1 MWVNK
6 QGWERLN
13 DRIEELEKEV
23 RVLKLDRSLGPADL
37 NGGSGSERFAEE
49 WRRAWGLALESGSYR
64 EHCCTIKEA
73 IRMILDLLR
82 KELNCEIKF
91 ERPSQEPALVAVKK
105 ETPEGEEQ

>member
-6 QGWERLN
+6 QEWRQLKEQVYALH
-13 DRIEELEKEV
+13 KEV
-23 RVLKLDRSLGPADL
+23 CKLKVENSLGKEDL
-37 NGGSGSERFAEE
+37 
-49 WRRAWGLALESGSYR
+49 GLEVSPPTISQIDSFPGLDSWR
-64 EHCCTIKEA
+64 EHCCSVRDA